1 MARSFELWSI
11 EFAAPIFGC
20 EGSWQK
26 IQFAPPSYLGSEFLL
41 GRRGTWVSSGHS
53 FNLRS
58 RRTMSDNSRNL
69 FFWLSRLPE
78 RRRRTEGKEAQSF
91 SFQSIWLSFGE
102 IPSGSHS
109 GGFHITDSIWLSFE
123 KIPSVS
129 PSGRFHLLSFG
140 EIPSGPPSGR
150 FHLALLQGDF
160 IWLPLSR
167 IPFNRFHLAF
177 LREDSMCS
185 PSRRFHLNLLR
196 WDSICLSF
204 GRFHPLL
211 WGDSIWLSFRE
222 IPSGSHSG
230 GFHITDSIWLS
241 FEKIPS
247 VSPSGRFHLLSFGEI
262 PSGPPSGR
270 FHLALLQGDF
280 IWLPLSR
287 IPFNRFHLAFLRE
300 DSMCSPSRRFH
311 LNLLRWDSICLSFGR
326 FHPLLWG
333 DSIWLSFRE
342 IPSGSH
348 SGRYHL
354 ALLHGEIPSGS
365 HLGGY
370 CIWLSF
376 AQIPS
381 GPPSE

>member
-109 GGFHITDSIWLSFE
+109 GGIHITDSIWLSFE

-204 GRFHPLL
+204 GRFH
-211 WGDSIWLSFRE
+211 
-222 IPSGSHSG
+222 
-230 GFHITDSIWLS
+230 
-241 FEKIPS
+241 
-247 VSPSGRFHLLSFGEI
+247 
-262 PSGPPSGR
+262 
-270 FHLALLQGDF
+270 LA
-280 IWLPLSR
+280 
-287 IPFNRFHLAFLRE
+287 
-300 DSMCSPSRRFH
+300 
-311 LNLLRWDSICLSFGR
+311 
-326 FHPLLWG
+326 LLWG